1 MSVQITIGKNQGITQ
16 AIRDRIGANEI
27 KNSDLKTWQE
37 VVKLVESNQSQSI
50 FKKDNN
56 NGTQFTTD
64 ADKINDKSSNHS
76 NYVVDQGKVTIDGGI
91 WAKIEKLLTGS
102 KTENTQD
109 EAKLKKLES
118 PPSANL
124 TQNPVDLNARVE
136 SKINTDNIN
145 IPVVATGKQ
154 LTRSVN
160 GTQQKIE
167 IQNINGQKV
176 RFAVNDDGTRGELL
190 VPVST
195 TGKNTYQTKSE
206 FDKTVRTQLN
216 LKEGQKLPENLKP
229 FYVEIGGEPQLMFK
243 SDNGTLTPK
252 EAKAYTDSLENNSQ
266 SANTKKEIPD
276 CTNLDAKELK
286 KFIKA
291 NDVKEIRLDGKTYTI
306 KGKYLIDSK
315 GWYNTIDEE
324 ATNTKTETK
333 HIAQGTGKNEKK
345 SLKDMIKE
353 AVSKIDYSKLPSE
366 AMEEALKNNGVQLN
380 YGGKM
385 YTVKQ
390 GKLVDAQG
398 NKFNIQ
404 NNKLV
409 PVKTEQE
416 STYTYTKR
424 GGLNINNDNPS
435 AFWFRGPIEFE

>member
-16 AIRDRIGANEI
+16 AIRDKIAASEDV
-27 KNSDLKTWQE
+27 KNTDLKTWQE
-37 VVKLVESNQSQSI
+37 VVKLVEGNSQSI

-64 ADKINDKSSNHS
+64 RTKINDKSSNHS
-76 NYVVDQGKVTIDGGI
+76 NYVVDQGTITIDGGI
-91 WAKIEKLLTGS
+91 WAKIKDLLTGS
-102 KTENTQD
+102 KTEKTQD
-109 EAKLKKLES
+109 EAKLKKLE
-118 PPSANL
+118 PPPPADL
-124 TQNPVDLNARVE
+124 TQNPVDLNAKVE

-167 IQNINGQKV
+167 IQNVNGQKV
-176 RFAVNDDGTRGELL
+176 RFAVNDDGTRGEQL
-190 VPVST
+190 VTVT
-195 TGKNTYQTKSE
+195 TAGKNTYVTKSE
-206 FDKTVRTQLN
+206 FDKTVKSALQL
-216 LKEGQKLPENLKP
+216 GENDEIPKGLNAE
-229 FYVEIGGEPQLMFK
+229 YVSIGGEATLVFK
-243 SDNGTLTPK
+243 GKDGHVMTGS
-252 EAKAYTDSLENNSQ
+252 EV
-266 SANTKKEIPD
+266 
-276 CTNLDAKELK
+276 K
-286 KFIKA
+286 KFMTDYKQDLYDRTAHGSGEYAGKSIK
-291 NDVKEIRLDGKTYTI
+291 DI
-306 KGKYLIDSK
+306 
-315 GWYNTIDEE
+315 
-324 ATNTKTETK
+324 TNEV
-333 HIAQGTGKNEKK
+333 
-345 SLKDMIKE
+345 
-353 AVSKIDYSKLPSE
+353 VSKIDYSKLPSE

>member
-16 AIRDRIGANEI
+16 AIRDKIAASEDV
-27 KNSDLKTWQE
+27 KNTDLKTWQE
-37 VVKLVESNQSQSI
+37 VVKLVEGNSQSI

-64 ADKINDKSSNHS
+64 RTKINDKSSNHS
-76 NYVVDQGKVTIDGGI
+76 NYVVDQGTITIDGGI
-91 WAKIEKLLTGS
+91 WAKIKDLLTGS
-102 KTENTQD
+102 KTEIKVETNADFERSRHANPIPTQ
-109 EAKLKKLES
+109 K
-118 PPSANL
+118 
-124 TQNPVDLNARVE
+124 PVDLNAE
-136 SKINTDNIN
+136 PELKIDTNNIK
-145 IPVVATGKQ
+145 IPATGKQ

-176 RFAVNDDGTRGELL
+176 RFAVNDDGTRGEQL
-190 VPVST
+190 VTVT
-195 TGKNTYQTKSE
+195 TAGKNTYVTKSE
-206 FDKTVRTQLN
+206 FDKTVKSALQL
-216 LKEGQKLPENLKP
+216 GENDEIPKGLNAE
-229 FYVEIGGEPQLMFK
+229 YVSIGGEATLVFK
-243 SDNGTLTPK
+243 GKDGHVMTGS
-252 EAKAYTDSLENNSQ
+252 EV
-266 SANTKKEIPD
+266 
-276 CTNLDAKELK
+276 K
-286 KFIKA
+286 KFMTDYKQDLYDRTAHGSGEYAGKSIK
-291 NDVKEIRLDGKTYTI
+291 DI
-306 KGKYLIDSK
+306 
-315 GWYNTIDEE
+315 
-324 ATNTKTETK
+324 TNEV
-333 HIAQGTGKNEKK
+333 
-345 SLKDMIKE
+345 
-353 AVSKIDYSKLPSE
+353 VSKIDYSKLPPNSME
-366 AMEEALKNNGVQLN
+366 AALKNDGVQLN
-380 YGGKM
+380 YGGTM

>member
-16 AIRDRIGANEI
+16 AIRERIGANKI
-27 KNSDLKTWQE
+27 KNSDLATWQE
-37 VVKLVESNQSQSI
+37 VVKLVEGNSQSI

-64 ADKINDKSSNHS
+64 RTKINDKSSNHS
-76 NYVVDQGKVTIDGGI
+76 NYVVDQGTITIDGGI
-91 WAKIEKLLTGS
+91 WAKIKDLLTGS
-102 KTENTQD
+102 KTEKTQD
-109 EAKLKKLES
+109 EAKLKKLE
-118 PPSANL
+118 PPPPADL
-124 TQNPVDLNARVE
+124 TQNPVDLNAKVE

-167 IQNINGQKV
+167 IQNVNGQKV
-176 RFAVNDDGTRGELL
+176 RFAVNDDGTRGEQL
-190 VPVST
+190 VTVT
-195 TGKNTYQTKSE
+195 TAGKNTYVTKSE
-206 FDKTVRTQLN
+206 FDKTVKSALQL
-216 LKEGQKLPENLKP
+216 GENDEIPKGLNAE
-229 FYVEIGGEPQLMFK
+229 YVSIGGEATLVFK
-243 SDNGTLTPK
+243 GKDGHVMTGS
-252 EAKAYTDSLENNSQ
+252 EV
-266 SANTKKEIPD
+266 
-276 CTNLDAKELK
+276 K
-286 KFIKA
+286 KFMTDYKQDLYDRTAHGSGEYAGKSIK
-291 NDVKEIRLDGKTYTI
+291 DI
-306 KGKYLIDSK
+306 
-315 GWYNTIDEE
+315 
-324 ATNTKTETK
+324 TNEV
-333 HIAQGTGKNEKK
+333 
-345 SLKDMIKE
+345 
-353 AVSKIDYSKLPSE
+353 VSKIDYSKLPSE

>member
-16 AIRDRIGANEI
+16 AIRDKIGPEKV
-27 KNSDLKTWQE
+27 KNADLKTWQA
-37 VVKLVESNQSQSI
+37 VVQLVEGNKSQSI
-50 FKKDNN
+50 FKQDNN
-56 NGTQFTTD
+56 NGTQFTTK
-64 ADKINDKSSNHS
+64 AEKINDKSSNHS

-102 KTENTQD
+102 KTENVGTKAEIKFNENLD
-109 EAKLKKLES
+109 ELTKKEDKKAEFNEIEKKRAQAEKKAKFEES
-118 PPSANL
+118 LHANPL
-124 TQNPVDLNARVE
+124 PNPLE
-136 SKINTDNIN
+136 SKIDPNKIGT
-145 IPVVATGKQ
+145 PEVATGKK

-160 GTQQKIE
+160 GKQQTIE
-167 IQNINGQKV
+167 IQKDDNGQKV
-176 RFAVNDDGTRGELL
+176 RYAVNANGSRGEEL
-190 VPVST
+190 VPVTT

-206 FDKTVRTQLN
+206 FDKTVRTTLG

-229 FYVEIGGEPQLMFK
+229 FYVEIGGYPQLMFK

-252 EAKAYTDSLENNSQ
+252 EAADYCK
-266 SANTKKEIPD
+266 
-276 CTNLDAKELK
+276 
-286 KFIKA
+286 
-291 NDVKEIRLDGKTYTI
+291 
-306 KGKYLIDSK
+306 
-315 GWYNTIDEE
+315 
-324 ATNTKTETK
+324 K
-333 HIAQGTGKNEKK
+333 HIAQGTGENEGK
-345 SLKDMIKE
+345 SLKDVIKGY
-353 AVSKIDYSKLPSE
+353 ALNIDYSKVRQE
-366 AMEEALKNNGVQLN
+366 DMEVVLKNDGVQLN
-380 YGGKM
+380 YGGTM